1 MAKLVCQLENVY
13 LFQLALVGLSN
24 FDQQNSKR
32 IGLARLVDHWQQKL
46 TTYTCRLQSADIQG
60 VCQVATPIRTDQ
72 SDPTNQRAVFG

>member
-24 FDQQNSKR
+24 FEQQNSKR

-46 TTYTCRLQSADIQG
+46 TTYTCRLQSADRCRHTGRGKERDRQL
-60 VCQVATPIRTDQ
+60 Q
-72 SDPTNQRAVFG
+72 